1 MHINQLTLT
10 NFKCF
15 EQQTFDLHSQFTL
28 FVGDNG
34 SGKTSIL
41 DGLAIAAGSWLL
53 GVDGRVSRPI
63 RRHEVRVSARPTG
76 SDTEARVD
84 GNEIA
89 RGAGYSWEENFPCA
103 VWAGGSV
110 LGQALSWRR
119 TLKGW
124 PGRTSYREAKA
135 LSDFAHELTREA
147 KQRNVLLPLIAHYG
161 ICRLCDMPRDQARV
175 LDADPLTD
183 KSAMSRL
190 AGYDLSIDQR
200 LSVMGFVRWVARQ
213 SWIAFQQGG
222 RASDAYVAVQRA
234 VSSCIADASGLHFDP
249 LIGEVVIDFGGREMQ
264 PFNSL
269 SDGQRSML
277 ALVGDLATKAAT
289 LNPHLGAAAL
299 AETPGVVLIDEL
311 DLHLH
316 PKWQRRVAADL
327 KRTFP
332 SLQFVCTTHSPQII
346 GELSREEV
354 RLLRDGGAQRPVV
367 ARGADSNWILDHV
380 MEGAASE
387 TKRARE
393 LKQAVED
400 ALDDADL
407 ITAHRCIEELRAL
420 LDGDTSSVVE
430 LESYLDRLERLAEAP
445 EDDEDDR

>member
-1 MHINQLTLT
+1 MHIHQLTLT

-15 EQQTFDLHSQFTL
+15 EQQTFDLHPQFTL

-63 RRHEVRVSARPTG
+63 RRHEVRLSSRSAG
-76 SDTEARVD
+76 SDSAVRLAADEVM
-84 GNEIA
+84 
-89 RGAGYSWEENFPCA
+89 RGAGHSWEENFPCA
-103 VWAGGSV
+103 VRAGGSV
-110 LGQALSWRR
+110 LGQALSWQR
-119 TLKGW
+119 TLNGW
-124 PGRTSYREAKA
+124 PGRTTYREAKA
-135 LSDFAHELTREA
+135 LSDLAQGLTREA
-147 KQRNVLLPLIAHYG
+147 KQRDVLLPLIAHYG

-200 LSVMGFVRWVARQ
+200 LSAMSFVRWIARQ

-222 RASDAYVAVQRA
+222 RSSDAYVAVQRA
-234 VSSCIADASGLHFDP
+234 VSSCIAGASGLHFDP
-249 LIGEVVIDFGGREMQ
+249 LIGEVVIDFGGGGMQ
-264 PFNSL
+264 PFNNL

-277 ALVGDLATKAAT
+277 AMVGDLATKAAM

-299 AETPGVVLIDEL
+299 AQTPGIVLIDEL

-354 RLLRDGGAQRPVV
+354 RLLRDGYPQLPTV
-367 ARGADSNWILDHV
+367 ARGADSNWILDHI

-387 TKRARE
+387 TTQARH
-393 LKQAVED
+393 LKECVED
-400 ALDDADL
+400 ALDEADL
-407 ITAHRCIEELRAL
+407 IVARERIEELRL
-420 LDGDTSSVVE
+420 LIDGDTSSLVE
-430 LESYLDRLERLAEAP
+430 LESYLDRLERLAEVP
-445 EDDEDDR
+445 EGDGDDR